1 MVENIQE
8 IYEEMVTDLLH
19 VQARKAQ
26 ISLHICSMIN
36 RVMHQLFVAMA
47 PTHRQ
52 LGREW
57 WGKTEDNEFSLS
69 Q

>member
-8 IYEEMVTDLLH
+8 IYEEMVIDLLH
-19 VQARKAQ
+19 VEARKAQ
-26 ISLHICSMIN
+26 ISLHICSMII

-52 LGREW
+52 LGRE
-57 WGKTEDNEFSLS
+57 
-69 Q
+69 